1 VEKLVKAKYQDNL
14 EFAQWMKRYY
24 DLNGGA
30 GKDYDAVARRGGAEV
45 DFSFCEKGGGHRQND
60 RDRSQNARDRISKK
74 KELKSLSPAVQ
85 KQIGRSPHQH
95 SSNLLSKRSVKDKE
109 ISDEIRKLHKNLL
122 DMRKTLFEDDK
133 MDMKEK
139 MAILTNMVEKSLTSK
154 LFMTEKENLDKDE
167 VYMKKPTETSF
178 DDVN

>member
-1 VEKLVKAKYQDNL
+1 
-14 EFAQWMKRYY
+14 
-24 DLNGGA
+24 
-30 GKDYDAVARRGGAEV
+30 
-45 DFSFCEKGGGHRQND
+45 
-60 RDRSQNARDRISKK
+60 
-74 KELKSLSPAVQ
+74 
-85 KQIGRSPHQH
+85 
-95 SSNLLSKRSVKDKE
+95 
-109 ISDEIRKLHKNLL
+109 
-122 DMRKTLFEDDK
+122 MRKTLFEDDK